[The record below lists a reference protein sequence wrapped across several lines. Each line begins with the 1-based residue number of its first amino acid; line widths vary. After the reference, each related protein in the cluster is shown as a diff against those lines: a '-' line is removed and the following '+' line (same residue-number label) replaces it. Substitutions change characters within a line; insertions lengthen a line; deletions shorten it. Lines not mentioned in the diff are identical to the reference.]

1 MNTLVTLALALFAL
15 PACDAGDVQLDGR
28 ASIAEKLEVGNQ
40 PAQDKLNPDG
50 EFYPWE
56 PGEREAAVA
65 EAAEYNA
72 LFPEGLDLSESFPGD
87 DDREFDQLSLA
98 SGEDDS
104 VERAICPLELV
115 EPCIDSWAICAVRCC
130 DGALFKTA
138 QACGNCGAWSIG
150 ACAAHDTRRRVRW
163 EWP

>member
-1 MNTLVTLALALFAL
+1 MNTLLTLALALFAL
-15 PACDAGDVQLDGR
+15 PACDAGDVQLDER
-28 ASIAEKLEVGNQ
+28 ASIAEKLEVDLE
-40 PAQDKLNPDG
+40 DKLNPDG

-72 LFPEGLDLSESFPGD
+72 LLPEGLDLGESFPEGD
-87 DDREFDQLSLA
+87 EQELSRLSLA
-98 SGEDDS
+98 SGEDDG
-104 VERAICPLELV
+104 VERAICPLELI